1 MALINQV
8 FNLGKSIENYSS
20 ANKKLDDMYAYGE
33 AKSEEG
39 TWKKG
44 QLNNFVTKLNKQ
56 EDKALRAG
64 VAQTKSAI
72 GLSISALS
80 FGYNY
85 YIAVSRFGQRGK
97 DIQDQNRI
105 QDRMVN
111 KSLGVLGAT
120 LVAGPVVGAV
130 AVASFAFDEVIRTI
144 IQDKAY
150 DYRKRIDEEQ
160 KAIARER
167 IGRSVVNSSRRS
179 YV

>member
-20 ANKKLDDMYAYGE
+20 AKKTTEHMYRYAENKNFTQEEAKEYSKKL
-33 AKSEEG
+33 K
-39 TWKKG
+39 
-44 QLNNFVTKLNKQ
+44 KQ

-120 LVAGPVVGAV
+120 LVAGPAGPLVGAV

-150 DYRKRIDEEQ
+150 EYRKRIDEEQ

>member
-20 ANKKLDDMYAYGE
+20 AKKTTEHMYNYASETSFTQEE
-33 AKSEEG
+33 AKSFA
-39 TWKKG
+39 KKL
-44 QLNNFVTKLNKQ
+44 QKQ
-56 EDKALRAG
+56 EDKVLKAG

-85 YIAVSRFGQRGK
+85 YISVSRFGQRGK

-120 LVAGPVVGAV
+120 LVGGPVVGAV

-150 DYRKRIDEEQ
+150 EYRKRIDEEQ